1 MDIYWA
7 SFTLLWIFLPML
19 MSCIVSLINHFRFN
33 SIQYNFNDHVEIE
46 AQTPVAAVDENN
58 KGCSSFFQF
67 AFEKIISKA
76 RNMPKPLR
84 HVPLLQSA
92 YHMYVMSE
100 LVKIAFAIKEEKKLL
115 KNLDKIL
122 EESGLMS
129 GRKYFYGSVHEKLI
143 HKKLNKYM
151 DKQKWQDIVLN
162 DEQEHKRTTK
172 FLDEIQMYHKRATKF
187 LDEIQAYFQCE
198 INQSIKGL

>member
-33 SIQYNFNDHVEIE
+33 SIQYNFNDH
-46 AQTPVAAVDENN
+46 AQTPANPAAVDENN
-58 KGCSSFFQF
+58 EGCSSFFQF

-129 GRKYFYGSVHEKLI
+129 GRKYFYDSVYEKLI

-151 DKQKWQDIVLN
+151 DKQKWQDIVLH
-162 DEQEHKRTTK
+162 EQEHKRTTK
-172 FLDEIQMYHKRATKF
+172 FLDEIQ
-187 LDEIQAYFQCE
+187 AYLQCE

>member
-1 MDIYWA
+1 
-7 SFTLLWIFLPML
+7 ML

-129 GRKYFYGSVHEKLI
+129 GRKYFYDCVHEKLI

>member
-19 MSCIVSLINHFRFN
+19 MSCIVFLINHFRFN

-46 AQTPVAAVDENN
+46 AQTPAAAVDENN
-58 KGCSSFFQF
+58 EGCSSFFQF

-129 GRKYFYGSVHEKLI
+129 GRKYFYGSVHGKLI
-143 HKKLNKYM
+143 HKKLNKFM
-151 DKQKWQDIVLN
+151 DKQKWQDIVLH
-162 DEQEHKRTTK
+162 DEQEHKR
-172 FLDEIQMYHKRATKF
+172 KF
-187 LDEIQAYFQCE
+187 LDEIQAYFQSE